1 MVDWARSFGSNLGYA
16 PEWAAGLAEDTY
28 RNMIRNLYSRHFLQ
42 PLGPPET
49 TRFTSEVLN
58 PWSAASG
65 QAAVTGPQIEDFA
78 RNYWDWLQGGA
89 STYTDVPAS
98 DLGPLAANA
107 LHYVGGV
114 GYVKE
119 ADLEKYDP
127 RGFAA
132 IAKQRTA
139 EATNPAINPYWESTP
154 GGVPAST
161 RWTQNVSRRPAWMQN
176 YSSFNQFMGG
186 QTQSGRSAGAG
197 AGARASAGGG
207 AGVNYSAGTGNR
219 VGNVATTSTPG
230 QTAVTP
236 NQWSGDYE
244 QQARERAAKKMGRDI
259 AQVGVTKVPNMREQY
274 SRRVRQNFRRY

>member
-1 MVDWARSFGSNLGYA
+1 MPFDYTKYLQASPNYA
-16 PEWAAGLAEDTY
+16 PDYVTGMTENAYRRLLNNLYMYNADSVPEGWDTTPVNFVRQVVNPVRTSAGFNALAGPMASYQSDLAE
-28 RNMIRNLYSRHFLQ
+28 
-42 PLGPPET
+42 
-49 TRFTSEVLN
+49 
-58 PWSAASG
+58 
-65 QAAVTGPQIEDFA
+65 FA
-78 RNYWDWLQGGA
+78 QSYWNWLQGGA
-89 STYTDVPAS
+89 TTQEQVPES
-98 DLGPLAANA
+98 KPLASNA

-114 GYVKE
+114 GYVNE
-119 ADLEKYDP
+119 SDLQKYDP

-132 IAKQRTA
+132 IAKQRTT
-139 EATNPAINPYWESTP
+139 EAANPAINPYWESTP
-154 GGVPAST
+154 GYT
-161 RWTQNVSRRPAWMQN
+161 QQKQNVGRRPSWMPN
-176 YSSFNQFMGG
+176 YSSWQNFLGRTQPPSNTGG
-186 QTQSGRSAGAG
+186 GAG
-197 AGARASAGGG
+197 AGAGGG

>member
-16 PEWAAGLAEDTY
+16 PEWEAALTEQNYYNLMKGLLTRSA
-28 RNMIRNLYSRHFLQ
+28 
-42 PLGPPET
+42 GPAYPNT
-49 TRFTSEVLN
+49 GRFTSEVLN

-197 AGARASAGGG
+197 AGARAGAGGG
-207 AGVNYSAGTGNR
+207 AGVNYSAGAGNR

-244 QQARERAAKKMGRDI
+244 QQARERAAKRMGRDI
-259 AQVGVTKVPNMREQY
+259 SQAGVTKVPNMREEL
-274 SRRVRQNFRRY
+274 SRRTRQRFRRY